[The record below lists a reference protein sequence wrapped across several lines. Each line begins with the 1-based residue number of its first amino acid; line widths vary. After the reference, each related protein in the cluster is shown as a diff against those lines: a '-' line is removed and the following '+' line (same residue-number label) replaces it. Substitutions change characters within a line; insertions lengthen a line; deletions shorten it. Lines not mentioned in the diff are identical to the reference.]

1 MTFTVEKQFGTRVPV
16 LDPLGLFFQDSR
28 NVTKKQNKNKNNKL
42 KIKNNYMPLST
53 YTIKPV

>member
-28 NVTKKQNKNKNNKL
+28 NVTKKNKL
-42 KIKNNYMPLST
+42 KIKKNYMPLST